1 MDLVLDNEFIEK
13 EKAKF
18 ADIKAKPKEDFTGM
32 KFGKLTVIC
41 RANDYHYPNG
51 RDVSAKWHC
60 ICDCE
65 EHNLIDVKHSH
76 LKNGNTI
83 SCGCYQKESA
93 QKTIRCAQTACR
105 KPLKD
110 NPTLELNLK
119 DESHELFGR
128 FKCENNDKYYVYF
141 SMCDYELLK
150 NYSWFIE
157 LVRKSQY
164 IRVRTSIQNN
174 KTMQIHQILGMCN
187 ADHINRNALDNRREN
202 LDSKADKTTQI
213 HNTKIRKDN
222 TSGCKGV
229 RFVKGYPQRPWLAEL
244 YHYNTVVLREYF
256 KSKDEAIIARLKA
269 EMQYIPKR
277 AWQKNLMAKYN
288 ILIP

>member
-1 MDLVLDNEFIEK
+1 MDLVLDNEFVEK
-13 EKAKF
+13 EKTKF
-18 ADIKAKPKEDFTGM
+18 TDIKAKPKEDFTGM

-93 QKTIRCAQTACR
+93 RKTIHYAQTACK

-110 NPTLELNLK
+110 NPTLELNLT
-119 DESHELFGR
+119 DESHKLFGR

-150 NYSWFIE
+150 DYSWFIE
-157 LVRKSQY
+157 LVHKGQY
-164 IRVRTSIQNN
+164 IRVRTSVQNN
-174 KTMQIHQILGMCN
+174 KIMQMHQILGMCN

-229 RFVKGYPQRPWLAEL
+229 RFVKGYPQKPWLAEL

-256 KSKDEAIIARLKA
+256 KSKDEAIITRLKA

-277 AWQKNLMAKYN
+277 AWQKNLMIKYN
-288 ILIP
+288 ILIS